1 MEPLNYLMSVAQSQ
15 NFHRAEPSQTILT
28 VQQQNQIAEHQH
40 KVQETVG
47 PIGEHTVD
55 SNEMSSLNAG
65 VGSGSQQTSSNNGG
79 HSSDAQPTIPEKALL
94 DEGTGDHLDI
104 LG

>member
-1 MEPLNYLMSVAQSQ
+1 MEPLNYVMSVAQSQ
-15 NFHRAEPSQTILT
+15 NFHRAEPSQTVLT
-28 VQQQNQIAEHQH
+28 AQQQNQIAEHQH

-47 PIGEHTVD
+47 AIGENTTNSH
-55 SNEMSSLNAG
+55 EMSSLNAG
-65 VGSGSQQTSSNNGG
+65 VGSGAHEHHPHEEHPQQE
-79 HSSDAQPTIPEKALL
+79 HPIIPEKALL